1 MRRPAHQAM
10 VAHDMI
16 SGRAS
21 ARRLSPNFPPNSR
34 IASMDQLALPKPIPT
49 AFVIALTLIIWFVIP
64 VPAGVTSNAW
74 HLFALFTGTIVAI
87 IGKVMPIGALAVI
100 AIALVAITG
109 VTNPGKPAQ
118 AQTDSLS
125 GFANP
130 LIWLIVAAVMV
141 SLSLNKTGL

>member
-1 MRRPAHQAM
+1 MRRPAHPAM
-10 VAHDMI
+10 VAQDM
-16 SGRAS
+16 SPGSAS
-21 ARRLSPNFPPNSR
+21 ASRRPPRLSQNSR
-34 IASMDQLALPKPIPT
+34 ISSMDQVSLPKPIPT
-49 AFVIALTLIIWFVIP
+49 AFVIALTLVIWFVIP
-64 VPAGVTSNAW
+64 VPAGVTPNAW